1 MKFYLTALGCKL
13 NQAEVELLA
22 RQIEAA
28 GHVVVLTPQ
37 EADWAI
43 INTCTVTHVAAQKSR
58 QLIRHL
64 ARANPALR
72 IAVIGCYAEV
82 SPGDVNAIEN
92 VSIVVPNVHKEE
104 ALERILAFS
113 GVPWHG
119 PQLASQPRRL
129 QMGHTRAFVKIQDG
143 CDNRCAYCIVCIA
156 RGPQRS
162 RPPEQ
167 VFQEINAR
175 VAEGYQEAVLTGVN
189 IGAYGQDHAPDGPL
203 PRSAGWSLA
212 RLVEAVFEQ
221 TAIRRLRLTSIEP
234 WDFTPELLELW
245 ANERLCRHV
254 HLPLQSGCDTTLRRM
269 GRKGNTA
276 DFERLV
282 RTLRARVPEISIT
295 TDVIVGFPGET
306 EEEFGTSYDF
316 IERLELARLHVFKY
330 SRRAGTPAAAM
341 PDQVHPAIA
350 QARSR
355 ALITLGRRMA
365 RAFHARFVGQEVEVL
380 FESATKRQDA
390 LLWSGLTDN
399 YLRIVA
405 PSARSLAN
413 TFARV
418 RCLSAD
424 ESGLRGELCSK
435 SDYPSKG

>member
-13 NQAEVELLA
+13 NQAEIESLA

-28 GHVVVLTPQ
+28 GHTVVLAPQ
-37 EADWAI
+37 AADWAI

-64 ARANPALR
+64 ARANPTLR
-72 IAVIGCYAEV
+72 IAVIGCYAEI

-92 VSIVVPNVHKEE
+92 VSVVVPNIHKDE
-104 ALERILAFS
+104 ALERILAFND
-113 GVPWHG
+113 VPWHE
-119 PQLASQPRRL
+119 PQFPSRPRRL

-162 RPPEQ
+162 RSPEQ

-175 VAEGYQEAVLTGVN
+175 ITEGYQEVVLTGVN
-189 IGAYGQDHAPDGPL
+189 IGAYGQDNAFDGHL
-203 PRSAGWSLA
+203 PRSVGWSLA
-212 RLVEAVFEQ
+212 RLVETILEQ

-234 WDFTPELLELW
+234 WDFTPELLSLW
-245 ANERLCRHV
+245 GDARLCRHV

-269 GRKGNTA
+269 GRKGSTA

-306 EEEFGTSYDF
+306 EDEFEASYAF
-316 IERLELARLHVFKY
+316 VERLELARLHVFKY
-330 SRRAGTPAAAM
+330 SRRPGTPAADM
-341 PDQVHPAIA
+341 PGQVPLALA

-355 ALITLGRRMA
+355 ALIALGRRMA

-380 FESATKRQDA
+380 FESVAKRQDA
-390 LLWSGLTDN
+390 PLWSGLTDN
-399 YLRIVA
+399 YLRVVA
-405 PSARSLAN
+405 PSPRNLAN

-424 ESGLRGELCSK
+424 ESGLRGEIVR
-435 SDYPSKG
+435 